1 MGPPPIIK
9 ATEKLVIQIRK
20 LIIKVTGKVDLK
32 IGISI
37 KRKKSNDWMFKDL
50 ANLNCSIG
58 IEFHANNKNLI
69 ASGRLKK
76 IFINIMPLIP

>member
-20 LIIKVTGKVDLK
+20 IIIKVTGKVDLK

-37 KRKKSNDWMFKDL
+37 KRKKLND
-50 ANLNCSIG
+50 
-58 IEFHANNKNLI
+58 
-69 ASGRLKK
+69 
-76 IFINIMPLIP
+76 